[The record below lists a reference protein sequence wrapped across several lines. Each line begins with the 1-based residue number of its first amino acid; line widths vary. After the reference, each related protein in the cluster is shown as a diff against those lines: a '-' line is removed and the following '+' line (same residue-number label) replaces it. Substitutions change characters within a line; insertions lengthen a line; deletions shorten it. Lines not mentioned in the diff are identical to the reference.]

1 MADNQPT
8 NSETAIKTIET
19 TLGEL
24 IETLTNIAIESGR
37 TEDEA
42 YYLTSAIL
50 NDVIVRE

>member
-1 MADNQPT
+1 MADNQTT
-8 NSETAIKTIET
+8 NSETAIRTIET

-24 IETLTNIAIESGR
+24 IETLTNLAIESGR
-37 TEDEA
+37 SEDEA